1 MVAPEVTPTRSSPV
15 EVHKPMQNQVHALGS
30 RTNDRLRSAKG
41 RWEQFAAVAKD
52 SLFIVAVGF
61 TAIALLASVWLA
73 LLWPLAN
80 ELSEPSA
87 AEMQGV

>member
-1 MVAPEVTPTRSSPV
+1 MR
-15 EVHKPMQNQVHALGS
+15 NQIHALGS
-30 RTNDRLRSAKG
+30 RTDDRPRSAKA
-41 RWEQFAAVAKD
+41 RWEQFAAIAKD

-80 ELSEPSA
+80 DAAPISA
-87 AEMQGV
+87 TFP

>member
-1 MVAPEVTPTRSSPV
+1 VVAPEVTPTRSSPV
-15 EVHKPMQNQVHALGS
+15 EVHKPMRNQVHALGS
-30 RTNDRLRSAKG
+30 RTNDQPRSAKG
-41 RWEQFAAVAKD
+41 RWEQFAAIAKD

-80 ELSEPSA
+80 DAAPISA
-87 AEMQGV
+87 IFP